1 MAVKKRTPGE
11 IQNYA
16 VSLATNPNLSG
27 PGKEIAKMLLETQA
41 ALKETKRQ
49 AGLVE
54 IDRRK
59 LQSRAGKQKH
69 QLGITNAAY
78 RVRADKLLTAQRNIS
93 DLARAL
99 VTASVFAGI
108 TDGNMPLDGPQ
119 VLLLAEDLRKWIK
132 DKNQPQIVSIR
143 LGSGQVG
150 VGVLTCKGGIP
161 SLNFTPM
168 MRSMPIGSSFG
179 LPDRYVPEEYWK
191 RGGVHIEFGNSESL
205 EVLQN
210 LSFWIQGFLDAKE
223 EWELANV
230 SKAS

>member
-1 MAVKKRTPGE
+1 MAVKERTPGE

-16 VSLATNPNLSG
+16 VSLANNPNLSG

-41 ALKETKRQ
+41 ELKETKRQ

-54 IDRRK
+54 RDRRK

-69 QLGITNAAY
+69 QLGIANAAY
-78 RVRADKLLTAQRNIS
+78 RVRADQYLTAQLQIEA
-93 DLARAL
+93 LAREI
-99 VTASVFAGI
+99 VGFAVLIGI
-108 TDGNMPLDGPQ
+108 TNGVVNLTGPQ
-119 VLLLAEDLRKWIK
+119 VLQLAEDVRLWVK
-132 DKNQPQIVSIR
+132 DKSHPQVVSIR

-179 LPDRYVPEEYWK
+179 LPDRYEPEEYWK

-223 EWELANV
+223 EIGR
-230 SKAS
+230 ASCRERV

>member
-1 MAVKKRTPGE
+1 MNAALSPEE
-11 IQNYA
+11 IQSVA
-16 VSLATNPNLSG
+16 ETWAGNPLVAPDACG
-27 PGKEIAKMLLETQA
+27 VAETLLETQT
-41 ALKETKRQ
+41 ALESAERRLE
-49 AGLVE
+49 LVE
-54 IDRRK
+54 KDRRK

-69 QLGITNAAY
+69 ALGIANATY
-78 RVRADKLLTAQRNIS
+78 RVRADQLLTAQRHIEV
-93 DLARAL
+93 LAREI
-99 VTASVFAGI
+99 VGFAVLIGI
-108 TDGNMPLDGPQ
+108 TNGVVDLTGPQ
-119 VLLLAEDLRKWIK
+119 ILQLAEEVRLRVK
-132 DKNQPQIVSIR
+132 DKSQPQIISIR

-150 VGVLTCKGGIP
+150 VGVLMCKGGVP

-179 LPDRYVPEEYWK
+179 LPDRYEPEEYWK